1 MSDNTP
7 VAAWQPTINPWLM
20 ITPVML
26 AIFMFVLDETISNV
40 ALTYIAGSMSVSLNE
55 STWVLT
61 SYLIA
66 SGIAIP
72 LVNSASKVF
81 GRKNY
86 FMICLIIFTISSF
99 LCAVSNSMIMIVIAR
114 FIQGLGGG
122 GLLPLGQS
130 IMLESFPAK
139 DRPKSMAI
147 FGIAIIFAPLIGP
160 VLGGWIT
167 ENWSWPW
174 IYLINVPLG
183 FLCVYLAKNLLQEPP
198 YAKKQ
203 KNVKFDFVGMAFL
216 SGWLVALQIVLDKGN
231 DADWFGAAWI
241 CWLSSISLIFAVL
254 FFVWQIKNKKDALI
268 DLSVLKDKT
277 YFFGT
282 LVQVILMGVFLSS
295 AALLPSMLQNL
306 LGYTAYLSGLSMGS
320 RGIGS
325 FIGVALYLTLS
336 KKLGDRRI
344 VMIGLTLLGLGSV
357 FFGNI
362 NLQINLSTIALPNI
376 LYGSG
381 LFLSLTPL
389 IPLSFSTIKNESMTN
404 ATGLQNLVKNIGGAI
419 GTSIGTTMVA
429 RFAQV
434 HQNMLINHLHDTNT
448 VFSERVSAMSGTF
461 MSLTDS
467 FTANHMAQTQIYS
480 QLVQQ
485 SHLWAYID
493 TFRWYA
499 FATFLLIP
507 MLVFIKKPKSVYGK
521 K

>member
-448 VFSERVSAMSGTF
+448 VFSERVSAMTGTF
-461 MSLTDS
+461 MSLSDS

>member
-1 MSDNTP
+1 
-7 VAAWQPTINPWLM
+7 
-20 ITPVML
+20 
-26 AIFMFVLDETISNV
+26 MFVLDETISNV

-448 VFSERVSAMSGTF
+448 VFSERVSAMTGTF

>member
-1 MSDNTP
+1 MSESISTEQEWCP
-7 VAAWQPTINPWLM
+7 GINPWLM

-72 LVNSASKVF
+72 LVAAASKLF

-86 FMICLIIFTISSF
+86 FMICTIVFTISSF
-99 LCAVSNSMIMIVIAR
+99 LCAISHSMIEIVLAR
-114 FIQGLGGG
+114 FLQGLGGG

-130 IMLESFPAK
+130 IMLESFPKK

-147 FGIAIIFAPLIGP
+147 FGIAVIFAPLIGP

-183 FLCVYLAKNLLQEPP
+183 FLCVYLSKNLLEEPP

-203 KNVKFDFVGMAFL
+203 KNVHFDFKGMIFL
-216 SGWLVALQIVLDKGN
+216 SGWLIALQVVLDKGN

-241 CWLSSISLIFAVL
+241 CWLSAISMIFAIL
-254 FFVWQIKNKKDALI
+254 FFISQARGKEPLI
-268 DLSVLKDKT
+268 DLTVLKDRT

-320 RGIGS
+320 RGVGS

-344 VMIGLTLLGLGSV
+344 VMIGLILLGFGSV
-357 FFGNI
+357 FFGMI
-362 NLQINLSTIALPNI
+362 NLQINLTTIALPNI

-381 LFLSLTPL
+381 LFLALTPL
-389 IPLSFSTIKNESMTN
+389 IPLSFSTIKNENMTN

-419 GTSIGTTMVA
+419 GTSLGTTMVA

-434 HQNMLINHLHDTNT
+434 HQNMLINHLHDTNNT
-448 VFSERVSAMSGTF
+448 FAERVNALTGTF
-461 MSLTDS
+461 SSLTDT
-467 FTANHMAQTQIYS
+467 FTAHTMAQSQIYS
-480 QLVQQ
+480 QLIQQ

-493 TFRWYA
+493 TFRWFA

-507 MLVFIKKPKSVYGK
+507 MLVFIKKPKSLK
-521 K
+521 